1 MTSRHL
7 KNNAR
12 RNIIIVAIAVVVI
25 LIGGISFGVYK
36 INANQVTNNKSDL
49 NKTAK
54 DSKAYDGSNDLN
66 SSSKK
71 KKTDKDKQASATT
84 TTSTADQT
92 NANNSDT
99 NSSTNQSSTSNNSA
113 STQAANTNNSS
124 STRATSNGVNQ
135 KANISGASTVLS
147 AGAAKQMISNMNI
160 PAGNVT
166 SNEPGSYTVTSGLNQ
181 YTIVQDGKSVT
192 IYQSQPDANGNM
204 QVVNK
209 DVAAIN

>member
-7 KNNAR
+7 KNNAEE
-12 RNIIIVAIAVVVI
+12 I
-25 LIGGISFGVYK
+25 LLLLQSSGRDFNWKYQFWCYK

-54 DSKAYDGSNDLN
+54 DSKAYDGSNDHN

-84 TTSTADQT
+84 TTSAADQT

-113 STQAANTNNSS
+113 STQVANANNSS

-135 KANISGASTVLS
+135 KLTFQEHQLC
-147 AGAAKQMISNMNI
+147 
-160 PAGNVT
+160 
-166 SNEPGSYTVTSGLNQ
+166 
-181 YTIVQDGKSVT
+181 
-192 IYQSQPDANGNM
+192 
-204 QVVNK
+204 
-209 DVAAIN
+209 